1 MLCYGSLSRLIN
13 TSSNPQVHPDCLRIV
28 SFRRQNLSGP
38 PRAHM
43 DKGHASEL
51 RLQDPRGLT
60 PASNAVSCDFSCPGT
75 TSHPCHSKACFIP
88 WGLWEEGGRSLATV
102 SGAGSPSVWYGGDLG
117 YASIGIPP
125 KVAPYSSRWW
135 LPTVLGAPR
144 LVAAASPQS
153 PPSLSRVYISLSAS
167 SQDSLRKTPAIA
179 KVLFPQ
185 KAIF

>member
-28 SFRRQNLSGP
+28 SFWRQNLSGP

-117 YASIGIPP
+117 TFGLCQHRDPTESGTLLQPLVVAHSPWCSPARGCCIPP
-125 KVAPYSSRWW
+125 I
-135 LPTVLGAPR
+135 PTLAVTCVYLSVCVLAR
-144 LVAAASPQS
+144 QS
-153 PPSLSRVYISLSAS
+153 
-167 SQDSLRKTPAIA
+167 
-179 KVLFPQ
+179 
-185 KAIF
+185 